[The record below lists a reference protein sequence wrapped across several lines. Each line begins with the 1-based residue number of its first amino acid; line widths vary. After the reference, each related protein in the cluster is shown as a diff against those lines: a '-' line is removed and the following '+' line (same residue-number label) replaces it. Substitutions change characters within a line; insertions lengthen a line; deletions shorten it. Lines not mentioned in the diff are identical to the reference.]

1 MIAAGLTAVMVTGC
15 FGKKAAPQAA
25 DGATTAAV
33 VESSAAQDA
42 GSDQKDSAGADKK
55 DNAGADKKDSADKKD
70 GAGAD
75 QKDGADKESKEGSA
89 ADESNAA
96 AESGAADESSAAAQ
110 EGNTALL
117 KSAASAI
124 EKQISGTWG
133 NYGKADVNVNAAR
146 NLVIVTLH
154 RDGLTDE
161 TLRAMS
167 EEEWRELSGKVQD
180 LAAQYKS
187 TADKLGLKN
196 VHVGVEL
203 VDSVSSSKDYLKIVD
218 GNVDYDVWAQ
228 LAREHEA
235 EAAAAAQKALEEAS
249 AAAETVFSGEVG
261 PGVGLSTADG
271 QLSSRLS
278 GAAAETAEAAGPGT
292 N

>member
-1 MIAAGLTAVMVTGC
+1 MKKQTLMFMIAAGLTAVMVTGC

-42 GSDQKDSAGADKK
+42 GSDQKDSAG
-55 DNAGADKKDSADKKD
+55 ADKKD